1 MLCQHDQNRAI
12 QYLLGQLDNV
22 AMWGDILQMAVLELI
37 RKVSFCRPFA
47 MKMRASA
54 SGDSCKARL
63 FRHKL
68 GEAARKMVPSS
79 GKLRKYKESTS
90 PSMNNFVVRCA
101 SLQYIRQIKIFPTCL
116 HRSQA

>member
-47 MKMRASA
+47 MKCVHQHLEIHVKLAS
-54 SGDSCKARL
+54 SD
-63 FRHKL
+63 
-68 GEAARKMVPSS
+68 
-79 GKLRKYKESTS
+79 
-90 PSMNNFVVRCA
+90 
-101 SLQYIRQIKIFPTCL
+101 
-116 HRSQA
+116 RS